1 MLLAMPMLT
10 ASPEMKEVAIADE
23 PKKEKTYWGHTRM
36 IRKYRLYMNC
46 VIQDGILKAAFY
58 LPDHLRLDGDKPAY
72 EVFLDKENRQFLTY
86 DHLEKKWRDAK
97 LDRLEW
103 PGDAYYTTC
112 WAGKEDEDL
121 VQAYFSGERGGAL
134 GILDFQR
141 NVRDEQLEQR
151 HKRITDRWDKDLA
164 QVPELPKDWAHWA
177 DKVAVR
183 ENFIFY
189 HYKRGGAKTGYCTF
203 CGKEVPISGHP
214 YHNKEG
220 RCTRCRHPVVFKA
233 LGRAGYFQTD
243 KYYAY
248 LIQRCKDG
256 FVIREFWAN
265 RTYRKDRLP
274 HSEPYWHEF
283 RRSIYDHSGEV
294 RSYYWGMYCQR
305 ETRWIAGSPCYY
317 SYTGDQAGR
326 VYGKT
331 LPSLEKKELRHTGLA
346 EWIRSHPATDPEKYL
361 AVWKRLP
368 QMEQIWKAGL
378 PRLAAECFRFCD
390 NVRKLVLH
398 PDEPGL
404 IRALG
409 LDAEKFRRLR
419 QLDGDTETLAW
430 LQLEKK
436 TGQRIPDEMLHW
448 FQKERISAKDLVFIA
463 DRMSLVQIKNY
474 LQRQKQ
480 YFDGSC
486 RQALTTWQD
495 YLAMAER
502 LHYDTSDEI
511 VYRVRKLRQRH
522 DELVLQSEAGSLE
535 EQASKMAAKYP
546 HVNAICVELQEKY
559 AYSDDDYT
567 VLAPQD
573 IFEIIKE
580 GRMLHH
586 CVGNDGAGERYYDR
600 MERRESFIMFLRR
613 TEEPNDPYYTLEIEP
628 DGTVRQKRTLFDR
641 QYEDIEQATEFLI
654 KWQKVIA
661 ARLTGRDLK
670 LAERSREL
678 RKEEFIQMRKD
689 RVIIHTGH
697 LAGRLLADASQ
708 SGECLARCNQRDF
721 STGEAIPAEW
731 VIFQQTGNRELL
743 VPYKD
748 GITYGPGTVLI
759 PGCKDI
765 SAVAIDL

>member
-1 MLLAMPMLT
+1 MPALT
-10 ASPEMKEVAIADE
+10 ASQEMKEVAMADE
-23 PKKEKTYWGHTRM
+23 PKKETTYYGHTYTTRT
-36 IRKYRLYMNC
+36 YFVFMNC
-46 VIQDGILKAAFY
+46 LVQDGVLKAAFF
-58 LPDHLRLDGDKPAY
+58 LPDHLRLDGNNPAY
-72 EVFLDKENRQFLTY
+72 EVFIDKENRQFLTY

-103 PGDAYYTTC
+103 PGRNYYATC
-112 WAGKEDEDL
+112 WVSEEDAAL
-121 VQAYFSGERGGAL
+121 VQDYFSGERGGDL

-141 NVRDEQLEQR
+141 NVRDEQLERR
-151 HKRITDRWDKDLA
+151 HKRITDPWDKDLA
-164 QVPELPKDWAHWA
+164 QVPKLPKDWKRWA

-220 RCTRCRHPVVFKA
+220 RCIRCRHPVVFKA

-248 LIQRCKDG
+248 LIQRCRDG
-256 FVIREFWAN
+256 FVVREFRAD
-265 RTYRKDRLP
+265 RTYRKDTLP

-283 RRSIYDHSGEV
+283 RRSIYDRTGEI

-317 SYTGDQAGR
+317 AYYGDQSGR

-331 LPSLEKKELRHTGLA
+331 LPSLEKKELRQTGLA
-346 EWIRSHPATDPEKYL
+346 EWIRSHPITDPEKYL

-378 PRLAAECFRFCD
+378 QRLTKECFHNCD
-390 NVRKLVLH
+390 NVRKLVLNSS
-398 PDEPGL
+398 EPGL

-409 LDAEKFRRLR
+409 LDASKFRRLR
-419 QLDGDTETLAW
+419 QMDGDTETLAW
-430 LQLEKK
+430 LQLEKR
-436 TGQRIPDEMLHW
+436 TGQRITDDMLRW
-448 FQKERISAKDLVFIA
+448 SKKEQISAKDLVFIA

-474 LQRQKQ
+474 LERQKE

-486 RQALTTWQD
+486 QQALTTWQD

-697 LAGRLLADASQ
+697 LAGRLLADVL
-708 SGECLARCNQRDF
+708 LADLMENTEVMQPQ
-721 STGEAIPAEW
+721 ALPA
-731 VIFQQTGNRELL
+731 
-743 VPYKD
+743 
-748 GITYGPGTVLI
+748 
-759 PGCKDI
+759 
-765 SAVAIDL
+765 AA